1 MSLKKEKN
9 IDKNSFI
16 KAKNMKKNITIFLS
30 FFMVA
35 VAFAGNPDRTGEAGA
50 YELLLNPW
58 ARSVGLNTL
67 NTSFVRGAEAMNLN
81 VAGLGR
87 ISGTE
92 IGLTHSIYLQGTGLS
107 MSSAA
112 VAQKMANGG
121 AFGLSINALNFGK
134 IPVTTAGL
142 PEGTGATFSPTFFN
156 LGVSYAHV
164 FEKKVSVGITA
175 RIVNE
180 TVADVSAS
188 AIALDAGVQYI
199 TGSEKFPE
207 RFKFG
212 ISLRNVGSR
221 MKFGGQGLN
230 YSATNAD
237 GTLPYKI
244 TVSTQPNEFE
254 LPSQLNIGAA
264 YDFLP
269 EEMMRLTG
277 VFNFTSNAFARD
289 EVGGGL
295 EFSFNNLVALRGGY
309 RYEVG
314 LVTDGKQSVF
324 TGLAGGVTFNIPGK
338 KDSEKMMSVDYSYQ
352 ATRVWGGTHNISLR
366 LNL

>member
-1 MSLKKEKN
+1 
-9 IDKNSFI
+9 
-16 KAKNMKKNITIFLS
+16 MKKNITFFLS
-30 FFMVA
+30 FFMVV
-35 VAFAGNPDRTGEAGA
+35 VAFAGNPDRQGEAGA

-107 MSSAA
+107 MNAFGI
-112 VAQKMANGG
+112 AQKVGESG
-121 AFGLSINALNFGK
+121 AFGLSLNALTFGK
-134 IPVTTAGL
+134 IPVTTTGW
-142 PEGTGATFSPTFFN
+142 PEGTGGTFSPTFFN
-156 LGVSYAHV
+156 LGLSYARV

-175 RIVNE
+175 RVVNE
-180 TVADVSAS
+180 SIADVSAT
-188 AIALDAGVQYI
+188 AIALDAGVQYL
-199 TGSEKFPE
+199 TGSDKYPE

-221 MKFGGQGLN
+221 MRFGGQGLN
-230 YSATNAD
+230 YSAKNPD
-237 GTLPYKI
+237 ETLPYQI
-244 TVSTQPNEFE
+244 TVAKQSNEFE
-254 LPSQLNIGAA
+254 LPSQLNIGVA
-264 YDFLP
+264 YDVLP
-269 EEMMRLTG
+269 EEKMRLTT
-277 VFNFTSNAFARD
+277 VFNFTSNAFSRD

-295 EFSFNNLVALRGGY
+295 ELSFTNLISIRGGY

-314 LVTDGKQSVF
+314 TVTDGKQSVY
-324 TGLAGGVTFNIPGK
+324 TGLAGGLTLNIPTK
-338 KDSEKMMSVDYSYQ
+338 KDSDKMLSLDYSYQ
-352 ATRVWGGTHNISLR
+352 ATRVWSGTHNLTFR